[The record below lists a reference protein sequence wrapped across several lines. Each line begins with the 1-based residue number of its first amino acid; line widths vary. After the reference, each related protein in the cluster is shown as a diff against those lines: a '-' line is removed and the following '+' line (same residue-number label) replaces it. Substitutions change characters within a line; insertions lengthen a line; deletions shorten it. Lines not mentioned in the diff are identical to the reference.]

1 MFPICLLTLFY
12 GIVTGVYAPRF
23 FVSSQQKLGVT
34 VYFSCRNFFKCLYS
48 QIYESFKNDI
58 LDICPR

>member
-34 VYFSCRNFFKCLYS
+34 VYFFMQKFF
-48 QIYESFKNDI
+48 
-58 LDICPR
+58 